1 MKKLFI
7 LCAVLL
13 VMSGCGEN
21 DNTKML
27 SCTNTDVNDLSGIT
41 TKTRYDFKYV
51 DDEIKHVTITY
62 DYNQDTNNDDTM
74 DGVDADTDG
83 LNEDEDTTNNDGSL
97 DSDEVVDGV
106 VGDAIDETVGT
117 VTDTILD
124 IAGIRTTFENQFAAL
139 DGIEGFSYD
148 VDVDDDNK
156 YRVIYEIDMDKI
168 SDDNLA
174 RFDVDRSFNTTRDDY
189 EDLGFTCK

>member
-1 MKKLFI
+1 MKKLFMF
-7 LCAVLL
+7 LMVLFL
-13 VMSGCGEN
+13 VSGCGEN
-21 DNTKML
+21 NSAKTFSCSSVDENNGLTTNTK
-27 SCTNTDVNDLSGIT
+27 
-41 TKTRYDFKYV
+41 YDFKYV